1 LPHTLFPRADAAT
14 KARLEADE
22 MVRLADTFGWE
33 QTELGPIS
41 AWPEAL
47 RASVRLMMVS
57 DVPMVMLAGAHDGV
71 LIYNSGYAQ
80 FAGDRHPEIFG
91 MPVLTAWP
99 EIADFNREVMRR
111 GFLGESWYLADQELV
126 LNRTGRFQPVW
137 LNLNYSPVL
146 DETGTALGVVVLVVE
161 TTARVRAEMALAKSQ
176 EKLNM
181 ALTASGMVGTWDWD
195 VGADLVTADERFARL
210 YAIAPEEAER
220 GFPISTFLAA
230 IHPDDRGRAQTE
242 LQTAVASR
250 GQARFEFRL
259 LQPDGSIRWVAASG
273 AVSSPK
279 GLRFPGIVVDITEQR
294 LTAERLAE
302 SEARFRTL
310 SDAMPQMVWSTRP
323 DGFHDYFNARWYEF
337 TGVPAGSTD
346 GEGWS
351 GMFHPEDQERARS
364 VWRMS
369 LATGEPYRIEYR
381 LRHHGGSY
389 RWVLGQALPV
399 HNAAGEIIRWIG
411 TCTDIHEARLAAEER
426 EIIAQELSHRIKN
439 IFAVIGG
446 LVSLAARQHPEAT
459 AFADRLR
466 SRILALGRAHDFV
479 RPHSRASQPRS
490 NPSSLKA
497 LVLELLDPYQ
507 DTEQSRVTFSGDDA
521 TIDEGA
527 ATPLALLF
535 HELATNA
542 AKYGALSR
550 PEGRIEITSSSSGE
564 NYSLRWHERGG
575 PAVAEGT
582 QGFGSRLIKLSVE
595 GQLRGTFER
604 TWTPEGLDIDLVVPL
619 DALRRRADLRPSPAL
634 TADQKV

>member
-1 LPHTLFPRADAAT
+1 
-14 KARLEADE
+14 
-22 MVRLADTFGWE
+22 MVRLADNFRWDS
-33 QTELGPIS
+33 TELGPIS
-41 AWPEAL
+41 SWPEAL

-57 DVPMVMLAGAHDGV
+57 EVPMVMLAGAHEGV

-91 MPVLTAWP
+91 MPVLEAWP

-126 LNRTGRFQPVW
+126 LNRTGRFEPVW

-146 DETGTALGVVVLVVE
+146 DETGTPLGVVVLVVE

-176 EKLNM
+176 EKLDM

-210 YAIAPEEAER
+210 FSIAPEDAER
-220 GFPISTFLAA
+220 GFPMSTFLAPVHA
-230 IHPDDRGRAQTE
+230 DDRARAQAE
-242 LQTAVASR
+242 FQAAVASR

-259 LQPDGSIRWVAASG
+259 PQPDGSNRWVAASG
-273 AVSSPK
+273 AASSPK

-294 LTAERLAE
+294 LIAERLAE

-323 DGFHDYFNARWYEF
+323 DGFHDYYNARWYEF
-337 TGVPAGSTD
+337 TGVAAGSTD

-351 GMFHPEDQERARS
+351 GMFHPEDQERAWS
-364 VWRMS
+364 AWRRS

-381 LRHHGGSY
+381 LRHHSGTY

-399 HNAAGEIIRWIG
+399 RNSAGEIVRWIG

-466 SRILALGRAHDFV
+466 NRILALGRAHDFV
-479 RPHSRASQPRS
+479 RPHSRSSQPRS

-550 PEGRIEITSSSSGE
+550 PGGRIEIVASSAGE

-575 PAVAEGT
+575 PEVAEGT

-595 GQLRGTFER
+595 GQLRGTLER
-604 TWTPEGLDIDLVVPL
+604 KWTPDGLDIDLIVPL
-619 DALRRRADLRPSPAL
+619 DALRRTASLRPSA
-634 TADQKV
+634 AQ